1 MSDIPS
7 SQPVT
12 DELGWVVDFNDR
24 VRRLRAIIDSARPH
38 VSELVTKVVTA
49 SLDVGNLI
57 LLLSI
62 LSFLGLGAQ

>member
-12 DELGWVVDFNDR
+12 NELNWVLDFNDR

-38 VSELVTKVVTA
+38 ISLLVGKVVTERLDRHDLSAA
-49 SLDVGNLI
+49 SCAP
-57 LLLSI
+57 
-62 LSFLGLGAQ
+62 GASR